1 MPEGTVYLIDD
12 DAEVRDGLTRLLR
25 LAGWQVIACGSADEF
40 LQLLPIGAIGCIVL
54 DVTMPGMSGP
64 QLHERLASLGVDLPV
79 IYLTG
84 QGSVPL
90 SVRAM
95 KQGAFDFLEKPID
108 ADLLFPLLDQAFSRH
123 RQERGSR
130 QRSLEIARRLGELSP
145 REREVMELVI
155 RGRLNKQIAG
165 DLGISEKT
173 VKAHRGRVMAKF
185 GARSVAELVKLC
197 GELGI
202 ASPPALRKPRSPD
215 DPA

>member
-1 MPEGTVYLIDD
+1 
-12 DAEVRDGLTRLLR
+12 
-25 LAGWQVIACGSADEF
+25 
-40 LQLLPIGAIGCIVL
+40 LPISAIGCIVL
-54 DVTMPGMSGP
+54 DVSMPGMSGP

-79 IYLTG
+79 IYLTA

-108 ADLLFPLLDQAFSRH
+108 AELLFPLLDQALARH
-123 RQERGSR
+123 RQDRDSR

-155 RGRLNKQIAG
+155 SGRMNKQIAG
-165 DLGISEKT
+165 ELAISEKT

-202 ASPPALRKPRSPD
+202 ATPPALRRPRSPD
-215 DPA
+215 GLA